1 MKILIIM
8 ALRNLKRNTRR
19 TLLTMS
25 SIAFGLGVV
34 LWLECILAG
43 RNNGMIDQITAS
55 RTGHLQIHRS
65 DYLSDKLVQQTFE
78 IPEKELNQTLPS
90 QSHYTPRLYLP
101 SMISSG
107 EQSTTIMLMGIDPQ
121 NEKQVTNIHTLLKEG
136 EFLEPELS
144 EDCPSRQIYIGKT
157 LADLLKIKLG
167 NKVVLMTQAADNTL
181 GNDLFRVKGI
191 FSTGSPDMDKTV
203 AYAPVN
209 CVKKLG
215 ALSGIHEIAI
225 KLQDPQLML
234 GSIKNLSQTVD
245 PQLKVSTWKEALPSL
260 AALLQ
265 GNVALVNMISTVLFI
280 VISLGTVNIL
290 LIGIFERIREF
301 GVMIALG
308 TTPAQLKVMVL
319 LESIFL
325 AIGSSLLGTILGS
338 LLVSYHMKVGFDISP
353 FWGNQGATIDQFKLT
368 QLIFPAFKIVPYLK
382 SVGYTLIFVLIAAVY
397 PAIKASRL
405 KPIEAM
411 RSV

>member
-1 MKILIIM
+1 MKILITM

-25 SIAFGLGVV
+25 SIAFGLAVV

-43 RNNGMIDQITAS
+43 RNKSMVDQITAS
-55 RTGHLQIHRS
+55 RTGHIQLHRK
-65 DYLSDKLVQQTFE
+65 DYIQDKLIQQTFQ
-78 IPEKELNQTLPS
+78 IPEKELQQSLPIN
-90 QSHYTPRLYLP
+90 SHYSPRIYLP

-107 EQSTTIMLMGIDPQ
+107 EQSTTIMLMGIEP
-121 NEKQVTNIHTLLKEG
+121 EAESQVTNLNQHLSQGDFLAKEAN
-136 EFLEPELS
+136 
-144 EDCPSRQIYIGKT
+144 EDCPSHQIYIGKS
-157 LADLLKIKLG
+157 LADLLKVNVG

-191 FSTGSPDMDKTV
+191 FSSGSADMDKSV
-203 AYAPVN
+203 AYAPLN

-215 ALSGIHEIAI
+215 VLTGVHELAI
-225 KLQDPQLML
+225 KLHDSQMITSAI
-234 GSIKNLSQTVD
+234 GSVSTKVD
-245 PQLKVSTWKEALPSL
+245 NSLKVSTWKEALPSI

-265 GNVALVNMISTVLFI
+265 GNEALVGMISAVLFI

-308 TTPAQLKVMVL
+308 TSPIQLKIMVL

-325 AIGSSLLGTILGS
+325 AIGSSLLGTLLGS
-338 LLVSYHMKVGFDISP
+338 LLVYYHIQVGFDISP
-353 FWGNQGATIDQFKLT
+353 FWGNQGAVIDQFRLAKL
-368 QLIFPAFKIVPYLK
+368 IYPAFQIVPYLK
-382 SVGYTLIFVLIAAVY
+382 SVGYTLVFVLIAAVY
-397 PAIKASRL
+397 PAYKASKL

-411 RSV
+411 RSI